1 MLEKRELGNS
11 GIRVHPIGI
20 GLWAMGGKTWGPTRD
35 KESLETIDRALDLGV
50 DFFDTADVY
59 GDGHSE
65 ELLGKA
71 MQGRRDKFIVGTK
84 MGWIDFDGEK
94 EKSAYTSP
102 EKVIEGVEDNL
113 KRLNT
118 DYIDFLQW
126 HVNFQDPTMENF
138 IAGSEKLKKQGKI
151 RGYGVSTSD
160 FPYLQNF
167 TSAGNPDTLQI
178 DYSILNRTAEKN
190 IFPFCRKNNL
200 GTIIRGGLA
209 MGILTGKFDKNSTFP
224 DNDFRKEW
232 IDDPDQNKQFLQDLK
247 IVEKLKEAFPN
258 QNLAQLAI
266 RFVISNPDV
275 SVIIP
280 GAKRI
285 SQLEANFQAGEKGIL
300 SNEEIEKINNIVE
313 PAGGRKIWPA

>member
-20 GLWAMGGKTWGPTRD
+20 GLWAIGGKTWGPTRD

-102 EKVIEGVEDNL
+102 EKVIKGVENNL

-126 HVNFQDPTMENF
+126 HVNFQDPTMGNF
-138 IAGSEKLKKQGKI
+138 IAGNDKLKKQGKI

-167 TSAGNPDTLQI
+167 TSVGDPDILQI

-224 DNDFRKEW
+224 DNDFRKDW

-285 SQLEANFQAGEKGIL
+285 SQLEANVQAGDKGLL

-313 PAGGRKIWPA
+313 PGGGRKIWPA